1 MRLFLS
7 EAGMLFPLERKAF
20 EKIWNAVD
28 PAGPLGRLIVVTGQ
42 QSSTGR
48 DNMEELIRRARAGDG
63 GAFVEL
69 MESQKS
75 TMYKVARSYLHNDA
89 DAADA
94 VSETVLAC
102 FEKLD
107 TLRQPQYF
115 RTWLVRILI
124 RKCQDML
131 RERKRSVPLEEIA
144 EAGQEEPGHARVE
157 FLALLDSLD
166 EKYRTVL
173 LLYYG
178 EGFSVGEIARA
189 MGLKV
194 DTVKTRLKRARAG
207 FKMIYEAE

>member
-1 MRLFLS
+1 
-7 EAGMLFPLERKAF
+7 
-20 EKIWNAVD
+20 
-28 PAGPLGRLIVVTGQ
+28 
-42 QSSTGR
+42 
-48 DNMEELIRRARAGDG
+48 MEELIQRALAGDG
-63 GAFVEL
+63 AAFAAL
-69 MESQKS
+69 MDSQKS

-131 RERKRSVPLEEIA
+131 REWKRSVPLEEIA

-178 EGFSVGEIARA
+178 EGFSVGEIAQA

-207 FKMIYEAE
+207 FKMVYEAE

>member
-1 MRLFLS
+1 
-7 EAGMLFPLERKAF
+7 
-20 EKIWNAVD
+20 
-28 PAGPLGRLIVVTGQ
+28 
-42 QSSTGR
+42 
-48 DNMEELIRRARAGDG
+48 MEELIRRALAGDG
-63 GAFVEL
+63 AAFVAL
-69 MESQKS
+69 MDSQKS

-94 VSETVLAC
+94 IGEAVLAC

-124 RKCQDML
+124 RKCQDIL
-131 RERKRSVPLEEIA
+131 RERTRSVPLEEIA
-144 EAGQEEPGHARVE
+144 PAACAEPGHARVE
-157 FLALLDSLD
+157 FLALLDGLD

-178 EGFSVGEIARA
+178 EGFTVKEIAQA

-207 FKMIYEAE
+207 FKMIYEAEQEG

>member
-1 MRLFLS
+1 
-7 EAGMLFPLERKAF
+7 
-20 EKIWNAVD
+20 
-28 PAGPLGRLIVVTGQ
+28 
-42 QSSTGR
+42 
-48 DNMEELIRRARAGDG
+48 MEELVRRARAGDG
-63 GAFVEL
+63 RAFVEL
-69 MESQKS
+69 MEGQKS
-75 TMYKVARSYLHNDA
+75 AMYKVARSYLHNDA

-94 VSETVLAC
+94 ISEAVLAC

-115 RTWLVRILI
+115 RTWMVRILI

-131 RERKRSVPLEEIA
+131 RERKRSVPLDEIA
-144 EAGQEEPGHARVE
+144 EAGREDPGHARVE

-178 EGFSVGEIARA
+178 EGFSVGEIAQA
-189 MGLKV
+189 MGLKA

>member
-1 MRLFLS
+1 
-7 EAGMLFPLERKAF
+7 
-20 EKIWNAVD
+20 
-28 PAGPLGRLIVVTGQ
+28 
-42 QSSTGR
+42 
-48 DNMEELIRRARAGDG
+48 MEELIQRARAGDAS
-63 GAFVEL
+63 AFVEL

-75 TMYKVARSYLHNDA
+75 TLYKVARSYLHNDA

-94 VSETVLAC
+94 ISETVLAC

-131 RERKRSVPLEEIA
+131 RERRRSVSLDEIT
-144 EAGQEEPGHARVE
+144 EVGRDEPGHARVE

-178 EGFSVGEIARA
+178 EGFSVGEIAQA
-189 MGLKV
+189 MELKV
-194 DTVKTRLKRARAG
+194 ETVKTRLKRARAG
-207 FKMIYEAE
+207 FKLVYEAE